1 MATKIEISE
10 ELKRKLLAR
19 KIFEEDTYEDI
30 IWDLLERN
38 LELNEQTKR
47 QIAKARKQF
56 ERGEYISHSELKKKF
71 GL

>member
-1 MATKIEISE
+1 MVTKIEISE
-10 ELKRKLLAR
+10 ELKRKLIAR

-30 IWDLLERN
+30 IWGLLESN
-38 LELNEQTKR
+38 LELNEKTKR

-56 ERGEYISHSELKKKF
+56 ERGEYITHAELKKKL